1 MSDAAEALRLVFN
14 EARAVV
20 HRLRALAVQLHRQGE
35 NTGGRRGVME
45 GLYRGG
51 PQTVP
56 QMARA
61 RTVSRQHIQTLVNEL
76 LRDRLVELAPNPAHQ
91 RSPRVRLTPK
101 GKALFEVMLR
111 RESALFARIG
121 AAVPEN
127 DLRCAAAV
135 LDAVRRQLESS
146 QPRRRLLAAR
156 RREFA

>member
-1 MSDAAEALRLVFN
+1 
-14 EARAVV
+14 
-20 HRLRALAVQLHRQGE
+20 
-35 NTGGRRGVME
+35 
-45 GLYRGG
+45 
-51 PQTVP
+51 
-56 QMARA
+56 MARA

-91 RSPRVRLTPK
+91 RSPLVRLTPK

-135 LDAVRRQLESS
+135 LDAVRRQLEST

-156 RREFA
+156 RRESA